1 MALLLV
7 LSACNQSSVDINA
20 EGEKLMQTS
29 REWSKVA
36 GTDSLEKILSY
47 WAEDAV
53 VLPPGYP
60 PVKGKEAI
68 KNMLMKNAQIPGFK
82 ISWEPLSVS
91 VSKSGDMAFLMEQ
104 NQITVNDSTGRS
116 IITINKGVTVWRKES
131 DGSWK
136 NIVDTWNAA
145 PSQHW

>member
-1 MALLLV
+1 MTLLLA
-7 LSACNQSSVDINA
+7 LNACNQSSVDTKA

-29 REWSKVA
+29 REWSRVA

-53 VLPPGYP
+53 VLPPGYAP
-60 PVKGKEAI
+60 IKGKEAI

-82 ISWEPLSVS
+82 ISWEPISVS
-91 VSKSGDMAFLMEQ
+91 VSKSGDLAFLMEQ

-145 PSQHW
+145 PSK